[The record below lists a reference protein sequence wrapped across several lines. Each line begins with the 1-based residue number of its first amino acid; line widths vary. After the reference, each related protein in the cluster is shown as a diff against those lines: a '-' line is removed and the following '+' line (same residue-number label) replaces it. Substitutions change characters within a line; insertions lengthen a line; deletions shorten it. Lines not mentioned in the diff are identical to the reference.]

1 MATAEDLAQLVHL
14 EQVAVL
20 PVEPEPPHREPG
32 VVGQLQDITGI
43 VQTLHQVALQQC
55 ILWVCMGIINTH
67 RRRNRQ
73 KRRRVCLGHGI
84 HSIPYHTTDLA
95 LE

>member
-1 MATAEDLAQLVHL
+1 MTAAEDLAQLVHL

-43 VQTLHQVALQQC
+43 VQTLHQVTLQQK
-55 ILWVCMGIINTH
+55 IGAFYFMGTYVWV
-67 RRRNRQ
+67 
-73 KRRRVCLGHGI
+73 LL
-84 HSIPYHTTDLA
+84 IPIEEEETDRYKYP
-95 LE
+95 